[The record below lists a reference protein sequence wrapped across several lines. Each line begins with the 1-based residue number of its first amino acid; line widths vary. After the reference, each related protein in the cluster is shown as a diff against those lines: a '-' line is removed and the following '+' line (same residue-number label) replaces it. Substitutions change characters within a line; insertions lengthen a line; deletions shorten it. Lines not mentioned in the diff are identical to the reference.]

1 MNMNMKQASPS
12 TLFTMIWVSC
22 LLISTTTALKL
33 RVVTFNTGGSFLTT
47 GLYEQQLRR
56 EFPEIFRGQ
65 DVVIL
70 NFQETYEQK
79 TGGILSHQMFRLS
92 GQKNQEKLQKQLIAK
107 ILGFGVDTIWDEFI
121 YSYHFKYAFLTLIVV
136 NKEFMDET
144 GLELDPTTMSEDF
157 GHVLFNGKVSHK
169 GHFGGL
175 FGSKGGVFINLKL
188 GNTNIININ
197 SHFNSGNSEH
207 RESEWGAVYER
218 LVTTR
223 NMLIFGSDKR
233 SELAEA
239 QAFLGYQSNI
249 IWLWSGDFNSR
260 FQKKYLQDVSA
271 AVKKDHNNGPDK
283 ETRNYNDDVLAPEL
297 YGEFMDLLMAHRGDV
312 EEFTKRIID
321 NEEYYADVVSSEK
334 EYFDGLTLLEGGS
347 DSLNHIDFH
356 PTYKFHFAKDSLID
370 QSFNAFEVLEGEK
383 KVAWTDRVFYGSN
396 IAGLAATNYVSWP
409 KFVNSDHKP
418 VSLDIVVAN
427 SDLTQVATFTPDTT
441 NPEQAAIIQL
451 MHNQRRHQQVLEIE
465 KRYEQ
470 SGKTLQL
477 NDTDKKDVDT
487 LVEMKRR
494 KSRIPKRLSEIT
506 EIREAVENCFSDR
519 SSFDEYDQLF
529 DADINIPTRKRRNMS
544 EVWLSSNP
552 MEHEQLINE
561 NKKIDLPDTIEE
573 LIGTINQESVVLK
586 PQESPDWLDDDDFV
600 LDIMGPSLEV
610 LNQKQFGSMLHS
622 GKQMGMINQSKEQP
636 STIMGVMT
644 DPSSFDD
651 RKHVR
656 KMRTII

>member
-1 MNMNMKQASPS
+1 M
-12 TLFTMIWVSC
+12 
-22 LLISTTTALKL
+22 
-33 RVVTFNTGGSFLTT
+33 
-47 GLYEQQLRR
+47 
-56 EFPEIFRGQ
+56 
-65 DVVIL
+65 
-70 NFQETYEQK
+70 
-79 TGGILSHQMFRLS
+79 
-92 GQKNQEKLQKQLIAK
+92 
-107 ILGFGVDTIWDEFI
+107 
-121 YSYHFKYAFLTLIVV
+121 
-136 NKEFMDET
+136 
-144 GLELDPTTMSEDF
+144 
-157 GHVLFNGKVSHK
+157 
-169 GHFGGL
+169 
-175 FGSKGGVFINLKL
+175 
-188 GNTNIININ
+188 
-197 SHFNSGNSEH
+197 
-207 RESEWGAVYER
+207 
-218 LVTTR
+218 
-223 NMLIFGSDKR
+223 
-233 SELAEA
+233 
-239 QAFLGYQSNI
+239 
-249 IWLWSGDFNSR
+249 
-260 FQKKYLQDVSA
+260 
-271 AVKKDHNNGPDK
+271 
-283 ETRNYNDDVLAPEL
+283 
-297 YGEFMDLLMAHRGDV
+297 
-312 EEFTKRIID
+312 
-321 NEEYYADVVSSEK
+321 DVVSSEK

-441 NPEQAAIIQL
+441 NEEQAAIIQL

-519 SSFDEYDQLF
+519 SSFDEYDQFF

-561 NKKIDLPDTIEE
+561 NKKMDLPDTIEE